1 MAAARGVTL
10 RELYVSLAAVGRLLL
25 LLGVVGGLL
34 KERTPISEPLIAL
47 IAGVLIGPAALG
59 LLDLAELGNQTLIL
73 KEAALVTLGIAL
85 VGVALRLPVG
95 YASGNWRL
103 LVVLLG
109 IVMPLMWIV
118 SGLLVYLILGLP
130 FWVSVLIGAIVT
142 PTDPVV
148 ASSIV
153 AGGVAERNLPARLR
167 HAISAESGFNDG
179 LALPFVVLPVLVL
192 TEPQG
197 EVLGHWLTHTVLLEI
212 VAGAAVAALMGYV
225 AGKTLRWAERKE
237 AMERTSLL
245 TISLALSLTVLGVT
259 ELLHLNGVLAAFVAG
274 IVFNFAGSS
283 EVKESQEEIQEA
295 ISRFFDLPVFVI
307 VGMALPWEGWLQL
320 GWGGILLATA
330 VLLFRHLA
338 GVLALRPLLG
348 ALQGKAEDVLFS
360 CGWFGPVGA
369 AALYYAA
376 FSLRETGIEAAWT
389 VGSLVIC
396 ASVLVH
402 GITATPLT
410 KLYGRHPQVCEVV
423 CILSRMQDVATPSSP
438 QPTRT
443 TCTSP
448 GPCIP
453 TNSDISMSPDRL
465 GPVWKHTLAGNTP
478 ASPPAYF
485 SMASGTVSKIL
496 STGTTAT

>member
-1 MAAARGVTL
+1 MVSGRGVTL
-10 RELYVSLAAVGRLLL
+10 RELYVSLAAVGGLLL
-25 LLGVVGGLL
+25 LLGVLGGLL
-34 KERTPISEPLIAL
+34 KERTPVSEPLIAL

-59 LLDLAELGNQTLIL
+59 LLDLAELGNETLIL
-73 KEAALVTLGIAL
+73 EQAALVTLGIAL

-130 FWVSVLIGAIVT
+130 FWVSVLIGAIIT

-153 AGGVAERNLPARLR
+153 AGGVAERNLPSFLR

-192 TEPQG
+192 TEPPG
-197 EVLGHWLTHTVLLEI
+197 EVLGHWLSHTLLLEI
-212 VAGAAVAALMGYV
+212 LAGAALAALMGYA
-225 AGKTLRWAERKE
+225 AGKILRWAERKE
-237 AMERTSLL
+237 TMERTSLL
-245 TISLALSLTVLGVT
+245 TVSLALSLTVLGVT

-283 EVKESQEEIQEA
+283 DAKESQEEIQEA
-295 ISRFFDLPVFVI
+295 ISRFFDLPIFV
-307 VGMALPWEGWLQL
+307 VLGMALPWEGWLEL
-320 GWGGILLATA
+320 GWGGLLLVTA
-330 VLLFRHLA
+330 VLLFRRLPA
-338 GVLALRPLLG
+338 VLALRPLLG
-348 ALQGKAEDVLFS
+348 PLRSRGRDVLFL
-360 CGWFGPVGA
+360 GWFGPIGA

-376 FSLRETGIEAAWT
+376 FSLRETGIEEVWV

-402 GITATPLT
+402 GVSATPLT
-410 KLYGRHPQVCEVV
+410 KLYE
-423 CILSRMQDVATPSSP
+423 
-438 QPTRT
+438 
-443 TCTSP
+443 
-448 GPCIP
+448 
-453 TNSDISMSPDRL
+453 RL
-465 GPVWKHTLAGNTP
+465 PRVG
-478 ASPPAYF
+478 
-485 SMASGTVSKIL
+485 
-496 STGTTAT
+496 